1 MAKPK
6 QRGHG
11 EGSLFQRK
19 DGRWVAQI
27 TLEDGRRKPLYGKT
41 RKEVHEKLQKALYE
55 QKQGT
60 LLIGPQQTIKQYL
73 EHWLEDVH
81 RPTIRISTYVR
92 YRDLLTKH
100 ILPSLGF
107 IQLQKLTPQHVQAL
121 YARKLKEGL
130 SARSVRFLHAV
141 LHKALDN
148 AVRTNLITRN
158 VCNAVTPPR
167 LTKYEIQPLSEE
179 QARLLLDVARGHRLE
194 ALLTLAITTGM
205 RRGELLALRWQD
217 INFDK
222 KSLHILR
229 TVNRLVGYGFVETEP
244 KTSKSRRKI
253 ILPDFVID
261 MLKQHRAHQ
270 LEERLKAGAQWQ
282 DHDLVFCNTHGG
294 FLQSDRLREMLQKLL
309 KEAGLP
315 SIRFHDLRHS
325 AATILLSM
333 GVHPK
338 VVQELLG
345 HSAISMTMD
354 TYSHVL
360 PSMHQEAMEKM
371 DDTFRQK

>member
-11 EGSLFQRK
+11 EGSIFQRK

-41 RKEVHEKLQKALYE
+41 RKEVHDKLQKALYE

-60 LLIGPQQTIKQYL
+60 LLTGPQQTIKQYL

-81 RPTIRISTYVR
+81 KSSIRISTYAR
-92 YRDLLTKH
+92 YRNLLDLH
-100 ILPSLGF
+100 ILPNLGSL
-107 IQLQKLTPQHVQAL
+107 QMQKLSPQHVQSF
-121 YARKLKEGL
+121 YASKLKEGL
-130 SARSVRFLHAV
+130 SARSVRILHAV

-148 AVRTNLITRN
+148 AVRTNLVTRN

-179 QARLLLDVARGHRLE
+179 QARMLLDVARGHRLE

-217 INFDK
+217 INFDT
-222 KSLHILR
+222 KSLQVVR
-229 TVNRLVGYGFVETEP
+229 TVNRLVGYGFVESEP
-244 KTSKSRRKI
+244 KTAKSRRKI
-253 ILPDFVID
+253 VLPDFVID
-261 MLKQHRAHQ
+261 LLKQHRAHQ
-270 LEERLKAGAQWQ
+270 LEERLKAGREWQ
-282 DHDLVFCNTHGG
+282 DQGPVFCNTHGG
-294 FLQSDRLREMLQKLL
+294 FLQSDRLREMLQRLL

-315 SIRFHDLRHS
+315 EIRFHDVRRFGGCKIALK
-325 AATILLSM
+325 
-333 GVHPK
+333 GQK
-338 VVQELLG
+338 VR
-345 HSAISMTMD
+345 AI
-354 TYSHVL
+354 
-360 PSMHQEAMEKM
+360 
-371 DDTFRQK
+371 TF

>member
-11 EGSLFQRK
+11 EGSIFQRK

-27 TLEDGRRKPLYGKT
+27 TLEDGRHKLLYGKT

-81 RPTIRISTYVR
+81 KSTVRISTYVR
-92 YRDLLTKH
+92 YRNLLDLH
-100 ILPSLGF
+100 ILPGLGS
-107 IQLQKLTPQHVQAL
+107 IQLQKLTPQQVQTL

-130 SARSVRFLHAV
+130 SARSVRLLHAV
-141 LHKALDN
+141 LHKAFDT
-148 AVRTNLITRN
+148 AVRTNLVTRN
-158 VCNAVTPPR
+158 VCNVVTPPR

-179 QARLLLDVARGHRLE
+179 QARMLLEVARGHRLE

-217 INFDK
+217 LNFDH
-222 KSLHILR
+222 KSLQILR
-229 TVNRLVGYGFVETEP
+229 ALNRLVGYGFVETEP

-253 ILPDFVID
+253 ILPDLVID
-261 MLKQHRAHQ
+261 LLKQHRAHQ
-270 LEERLKAGAQWQ
+270 LEERLMAGVRWHDQ
-282 DHDLVFCNTHGG
+282 DLVFCNTHGG
-294 FLQSDRLREMLQKLL
+294 FLQADRLREMLQRLL

-315 SIRFHDLRHS
+315 YIRFHDLRHS

-333 GVHPK
+333 GVHAK

-371 DDTFRQK
+371 DEMFGQK

>member
-11 EGSLFQRK
+11 EGSIFQRK

-27 TLEDGRRKPLYGKT
+27 TLEDGRRKLLYGKT

-81 RPTIRISTYVR
+81 KPTIRISTYVR
-92 YRDLLTKH
+92 YRDLLAKH
-100 ILPSLGF
+100 ILPSLGS
-107 IQLQKLTPQHVQAL
+107 IQLQKLMPQQVQAL

-130 SARSVRFLHAV
+130 SARSVRLLHAV

-148 AVRTNLITRN
+148 AVRTNLVTRN

-167 LTKYEIQPLSEE
+167 MTKYEIQPLSEE
-179 QARLLLDVARGHRLE
+179 QAHKLLDVARGHRLE
-194 ALLTLAITTGM
+194 ALLILAITTGM
-205 RRGELLALRWQD
+205 RRGGLLALRWQD
-217 INFDK
+217 INFDN
-222 KSLHILR
+222 KSLQIRR
-229 TVNRLVGYGFVETEP
+229 TLNRLVGYGFIETEP

-253 ILPDFVID
+253 ILPEFVID

-270 LEERLKAGAQWQ
+270 QEERLKVGAIWQ
-282 DHDLVFCNTHGG
+282 DHAW
-294 FLQSDRLREMLQKLL
+294 S
-309 KEAGLP
+309 
-315 SIRFHDLRHS
+315 
-325 AATILLSM
+325 
-333 GVHPK
+333 
-338 VVQELLG
+338 
-345 HSAISMTMD
+345 SAI
-354 TYSHVL
+354 L
-360 PSMHQEAMEKM
+360 ME
-371 DDTFRQK
+371 DFSNPIGYERCFRNCSKRLDSRIYAFMI

>member
-11 EGSLFQRK
+11 EGSIFQRK

-27 TLEDGRRKPLYGKT
+27 TLEDGRRKLLYGRT
-41 RKEVHEKLQKALYE
+41 RKEVHDKLQKALYE

-60 LLIGPQQTIKQYL
+60 LLTGPQQTTRQYL

-81 RPTIRISTYVR
+81 KSSIRISTYAR
-92 YRDLLTKH
+92 YRNLLDLH
-100 ILPSLGF
+100 ILPGLGS
-107 IQLQKLTPQHVQAL
+107 IQLQKLSPQHIQSF

-130 SARSVRFLHAV
+130 SARSVRILHAV

-148 AVRTNLITRN
+148 AVRTNLMTRN

-167 LTKYEIQPLSEE
+167 LTKYEIQPLSEA
-179 QARLLLDVARGHRLE
+179 QARTLLDAARGQRLE

-217 INFDK
+217 INFDT
-222 KSLHILR
+222 KSLHIR
-229 TVNRLVGYGFVETEP
+229 RSVNRLVGYGFVESEP
-244 KTSKSRRKI
+244 KTAKSRRKI
-253 ILPDFVID
+253 VLPDFVID
-261 MLKQHRAHQ
+261 ILKQHRTRQ
-270 LEERLKAGAQWQ
+270 LEERLIDGTHWHNQ
-282 DHDLVFCNTHGG
+282 DLVFCNTHGR
-294 FLQSDRLREMLQKLL
+294 FLQSDRLREMLQRLL

-315 SIRFHDLRHS
+315 YIRFHDLRHS
-325 AATILLSM
+325 AASILLSM

-371 DDTFRQK
+371 DERFRQQ